1 MENDL
6 FIELNDNMFDGLRT
20 GILAM
25 YIKKI
30 VDEGK
35 LADFLDFAREQA
47 KKDGMDTDGLMGFLD
62 SLEKQYL
69 TDEGIDW
76 NKTLDIFKKVTG
88 CKVGGFKGDKCLII
102 ENEELSDEDCIG
114 YINDENVAKIDLE
127 HINNALKVINV
138 KLEFIDAL
146 LLPFDADGF
155 QNICRFKVVKLD

>member
-76 NKTLDIFKKVTG
+76 NKTLDIVKKVTG

>member
-69 TDEGIDW
+69 TDEGIEW
-76 NKTLDIFKKVTG
+76 NKTLDIVKKVTG
-88 CKVGGFKGDKCLII
+88 CKVGGFKGDSVCPGLFAFEII
-102 ENEELSDEDCIG
+102 HG
-114 YINDENVAKIDLE
+114 
-127 HINNALKVINV
+127 
-138 KLEFIDAL
+138 
-146 LLPFDADGF
+146 
-155 QNICRFKVVKLD
+155 ICRILYVAFGFLAGIFKNFIGNLVEIIFDGNISILGNFGNHNIN